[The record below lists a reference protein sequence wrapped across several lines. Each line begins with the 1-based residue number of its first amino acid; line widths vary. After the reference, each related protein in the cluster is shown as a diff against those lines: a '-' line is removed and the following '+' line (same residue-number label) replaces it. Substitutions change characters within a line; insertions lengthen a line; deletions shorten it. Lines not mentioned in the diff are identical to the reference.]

1 MIFHLV
7 FDDVADGGIGVAL
20 DVVAT
25 ATRLLRAGVCSAPG
39 AGQALTQRIVSTDGQ
54 SVRTFAERTLSVD
67 GSLPV
72 EQVGPGDVIVLAG
85 LSAATPAQ
93 IAALLRR
100 ADVQRGSELLA
111 QAVAQGALVAA
122 SCSATFVLAASG
134 VLHGRQATTT
144 WWLAR
149 QFSERYPQIDLRID
163 RMVVDSQVAITA
175 GAALSHTDLML
186 AIVSRMVSPSLSQLI
201 ASYLVLEQRESQARY
216 MIQESL
222 RTQDPLIQTL
232 ERFLLANLSRQISTS
247 EMARATATSPRTLS
261 RRLAELLAMS
271 PQRFVQRLR
280 VNHAVYLLQTTQTPV
295 EEIAAGVGYAD
306 AAAFRRIF
314 QRETGQTPREARARI
329 PQRA

>member
-1 MIFHLV
+1 
-7 FDDVADGGIGVAL
+7 
-20 DVVAT
+20 
-25 ATRLLRAGVCSAPG
+25 
-39 AGQALTQRIVSTDGQ
+39 
-54 SVRTFAERTLSVD
+54 
-67 GSLPV
+67 
-72 EQVGPGDVIVLAG
+72 
-85 LSAATPAQ
+85 
-93 IAALLRR
+93 
-100 ADVQRGSELLA
+100 
-111 QAVAQGALVAA
+111 
-122 SCSATFVLAASG
+122 
-134 VLHGRQATTT
+134 
-144 WWLAR
+144 
-149 QFSERYPQIDLRID
+149 
-163 RMVVDSQVAITA
+163 MVVDAQVAITA